1 MKIKKYKKM
10 RKNLRQKD
18 ESTRQY
24 IFELQN
30 KPMWTVKI
38 VNKSD
43 LNKNDLKRAN
53 ENSGNIRV
61 KNGSKNFW

>member
-1 MKIKKYKKM
+1 M

>member
-18 ESTRQY
+18 ESAQQY

-38 VNKSD
+38 VNKPD
-43 LNKNDLKRAN
+43 LNKNDFKRAN

-61 KNGSKNFW
+61 KNGSKNLW

>member
-30 KPMWTVKI
+30 KPM
-38 VNKSD
+38 
-43 LNKNDLKRAN
+43 
-53 ENSGNIRV
+53 
-61 KNGSKNFW
+61 